1 METEADPRGVCLN
14 VQSRNDERAPEYSNI
29 LSIHTQQP
37 LLLGIL
43 VTLNNLINMF
53 QNLFLPPHRQLL
65 ILKSFF
71 LTSSLY
77 SSSRLLCPSFIIL
90 ASDKSLLLFFCQ
102 PRVIAIAQNVGVLTR
117 VAGYQGAR
125 DVGVVEQ
132 RVPEGFDEFGLVEF
146 EVAKAFYAVG
156 L

>member
-1 METEADPRGVCLN
+1 MKSLAE
-14 VQSRNDERAPEYSNI
+14 SSNI

-37 LLLGIL
+37 LLLSIL
-43 VTLNNLINMF
+43 ITLNNLINMF

-65 ILKSFF
+65 ILESFF

-77 SSSRLLCPSFIIL
+77 SSSRFLSPRLIIL
-90 ASDKSLLLFFCQ
+90 ASDKSLLLFLCQ
-102 PRVIAIAQNVGVLTR
+102 PGVIAIAEDVRVLAR
-117 VAGYQGAR
+117 VAGYQGPG

-132 RVPEGFDEFGLVEF
+132 RVPERFDEFGLVEF
-146 EVAKAFYAVG
+146 EVAEAFYAVG